1 MKSVGK
7 IKDGVLYF
15 PPAVNQARKDF
26 IARHKDDTIMEETLS
41 VPRASKSQSQLGAI
55 WGLALA
61 TVVSEL
67 DDRGYDT
74 SFILKLPDPTQ
85 TTGIAI
91 KPEMLCDYMYQ
102 VCPMYNEEGAR
113 ITLSK
118 SNTKE
123 AAKFFDDCRN
133 FWAAQW
139 QIYVPDP
146 NPNWRDEIA
155 EVASAFVHAKEK
167 GFDDRRQN
175 G

>member
-74 SFILKLPDPTQ
+74 SFILKTPHP
-85 TTGIAI
+85 TGIAI
-91 KPEMLCDYMYQ
+91 TADLLCEYMYQ
-102 VCPMYNEEGAR
+102 ACPMYNEEGIR

-133 FWAAQW
+133 FWATQW
-139 QIYVPDP
+139 QIYVPEPDRD
-146 NPNWRDEIA
+146 WRNKNE
-155 EVASAFVHAKEK
+155 
-167 GFDDRRQN
+167 
-175 G
+175 